1 MTINEGLASL
11 GMRAKLAQ
19 WLLAGSVGLLV
30 LGLLARFVF
39 STIAV
44 TPTGMITAFALASL
58 GIVSL
63 LRLLVIVATIIV
75 VPLWVYRAWTNLRLI
90 GVAGLHH
97 SPAWAALSF
106 FVPIANLFVPFQ
118 AMRELYNRSTGEEEH
133 FAHSSV
139 GDVTSWWACFI
150 GGSFVSAFTVAV
162 PMFNILTGGVLMITA
177 PPFIQLL
184 MSLFGTVL
192 MIAAAYFLWR
202 VIAAITSAQ
211 RSFAGIAET
220 FA

>member
-11 GMRAKLAQ
+11 AVRAKLAQ
-19 WLLAGSVGLLV
+19 WLLAGSAGLLV
-30 LGLLARFVF
+30 LGLLAQFAF
-39 STIAV
+39 SAIAAMSA
-44 TPTGMITAFALASL
+44 GMMTTFAIASI

-75 VPLWVYRAWTNLRLI
+75 VPLWVYRAWSNLRLI
-90 GVAGLHH
+90 GVAGLTH

-150 GGSFVSAFTVAV
+150 GGGFIQAFVVAV
-162 PMFNILTGGVLMITA
+162 PLFNTNGVLMITA
-177 PPFIQLL
+177 PPLIHLL
-184 MSLFGTVL
+184 MLLFGL
-192 MIAAAYFLWR
+192 ALWLASAFFLWR